1 MDWSALAPLKENLAM
16 ASSMASD
23 KSSASVHKLINA
35 RHTSCGQEQTD
46 IGGFDQVVGVV
57 GWLVGVEIDCG
68 FADYRHASK
77 FKTK

>member
-1 MDWSALAPLKENLAM
+1 M

-23 KSSASVHKLINA
+23 KSSASVHKLIRLVINA

>member
-1 MDWSALAPLKENLAM
+1 M

-23 KSSASVHKLINA
+23 KSSASVHKLIRWVVVVINA
-35 RHTSCGQEQTD
+35 RDTSCGQGQTD
-46 IGGFDQVVGVV
+46 IGGFDQVGVV

-68 FADYRHASK
+68 FADYGHASK